1 MRFAD
6 ILKMC
11 FDSLSRRKGRTILT
25 VLGVFIGCTSIIVMV
40 SIGAGMQE
48 SYDQMLKNMGD
59 LSIIEVYR
67 GYNQSTGTQTESK
80 LDDKAVESFHEIA
93 GVKAVMPKASL
104 DGYNVGFKAGVNG
117 RYTADWVNFVG
128 IDSSALEDM
137 GFELVDGRY
146 PENSDEVVVGQYFA
160 YNFTD
165 TLMPDGRNYVSRYV
179 WDENGNIDT
188 ENVPDPFF
196 DPLKTSI
203 TMVLTPYDDGTG
215 TEPTPYE
222 VELKVVGVMKEDQG
236 KGYETSDGVMMD
248 INALKALIQDLTGK
262 TDTKFEYSSINV
274 KAESLDAVSDVE
286 QSIKDLGYST
296 YSMQSMRDE
305 LNKQTRQI
313 ELMLGGL
320 GAISLLVAAIGIT
333 NTMIMSISERTKEIG
348 IMKALGCYVRDI
360 RAMFLM
366 EAGSIGLLGG
376 ILGLI
381 FSFIISV
388 IINLFSFGAFGGG
401 GVTWELIKQAL
412 IGGEGVVRT
421 SVIKPELV
429 IFALVFS
436 VLVDVGGDL
445 LILDGR
451 VEPLHLGDGKIAVLD
466 HLVELGVAGAL
477 FLFRRVGNC
486 DLHRAAHGVH
496 DEIHHRRYDG
506 NKDELRHAV
515 KREQQRINDPCSRRG
530 VIGYGG
536 SAFDSCQDDPLLFS

>member
-40 SIGAGMQE
+40 SIGAGTQE
-48 SYDQMLKNMGD
+48 SYDQMLKSMGD

-67 GYNQSTGTQTESK
+67 GYNYDTGTQSEAK
-80 LDDKAVESFHEIA
+80 LDDAAVESFHEIA

-104 DGYNVGFKAGVNG
+104 DGYSVSFKAGIND
-117 RYTADWVNFVG
+117 RYTADWGTLVG
-128 IDSSALEDM
+128 IDAGALEDM
-137 GFELVDGRY
+137 GFEIVDGAY
-146 PENSDEVVVGQYFA
+146 PAAGSDEVVVGQYFA
-160 YNFTD
+160 YNFMD
-165 TLMPDGRNYVSRYV
+165 SLMPDGRNYVSRYV
-179 WDENGNIDT
+179 WDENGNLDT
-188 ENVPDPFF
+188 ENIPDAFF
-196 DPLKTSI
+196 DPLKADV
-203 TMVLTPYDDGTG
+203 TMILTPYDDGSG
-215 TEPTPYE
+215 TEPTPYN
-222 VELKVVGVMKEDQG
+222 VDLNVVGVLKEDQG
-236 KGYETSDGVMMD
+236 KGWETSEGVMMD
-248 INALKALIQDLTGK
+248 ISALKSLIYDLTGK
-262 TDTKFEYSSINV
+262 NDTKFEYSSINV
-274 KAESLDAVSDVE
+274 KAESLDAVADVE
-286 QSIKDLGYST
+286 QAIKDLGYST
-296 YSMQSMRDE
+296 SSMQSIRDE

-412 IGGEGVVRT
+412 IGGEDVVRT

-436 VLVDVGGDL
+436 VLVG
-445 LILDGR
+445 
-451 VEPLHLGDGKIAVLD
+451 
-466 HLVELGVAGAL
+466 LVSGYQPA
-477 FLFRRVGNC
+477 
-486 DLHRAAHGVH
+486 
-496 DEIHHRRYDG
+496 
-506 NKDELRHAV
+506 NKAV
-515 KREQQRINDPCSRRG
+515 KI
-530 VIGYGG
+530 
-536 SAFDSCQDDPLLFS
+536 SALEAIRNE

>member
-1 MRFAD
+1 MRFSD
-6 ILKMC
+6 IFKMC

-48 SYDQMLKNMGD
+48 SYDQMLSNMGD

-67 GYNQSTGTQTESK
+67 GYSQDGANEAK
-80 LDDKAVESFHEIA
+80 LDEKAVESFREIA
-93 GVKAVMPKASL
+93 GVKAVLPKASL
-104 DGYNVGFKAGVNG
+104 DDYQVGVKAGING
-117 RYTADWVNFVG
+117 RYTTDYVSFVG
-128 IDSSALEDM
+128 VDASALDDM
-137 GFELVDGRY
+137 GFELLSGRY
-146 PENSDEVVVGQYFA
+146 PESSDEVVVGQYFA

-165 TLMPDGRNYVSRYV
+165 TLMPDGRNYISRWV
-179 WDENGNIDT
+179 WDENGNLDT
-188 ENVPDPFF
+188 ENIPDPFF
-196 DPLKTSI
+196 DPLKVDI
-203 TMVLTPYDDGTG
+203 TMVLTPWNDGSG

-222 VELKVVGVMKEDQG
+222 MPLKIVGVLKEDQG
-236 KGYETSDGVMMD
+236 KSYETSDGLFMD
-248 INALKALIQDLTGK
+248 IDALKSLIKDLTGK

-274 KAESLDAVSDVE
+274 KAESLDAVVDVE
-286 QSIKDLGYST
+286 QAIQDLGYST
-296 YSMQSMRDE
+296 YSMQSMREE
-305 LNKQTRQI
+305 LQKQTRQI

-388 IINLFSFGAFGGG
+388 VINLFSFGAFGGG

-429 IFALVFS
+429 VFALVFS
-436 VLVDVGGDL
+436 VLVG
-445 LILDGR
+445 
-451 VEPLHLGDGKIAVLD
+451 
-466 HLVELGVAGAL
+466 LVSGYQPA
-477 FLFRRVGNC
+477 
-486 DLHRAAHGVH
+486 
-496 DEIHHRRYDG
+496 
-506 NKDELRHAV
+506 NKAV
-515 KREQQRINDPCSRRG
+515 KI
-530 VIGYGG
+530 
-536 SAFDSCQDDPLLFS
+536 SALEAIRNE

>member
-6 ILKMC
+6 IFKMC

-80 LDDKAVESFHEIA
+80 LDEKAVESFHEIA

-104 DGYNVGFKAGVNG
+104 DDYNISFKAGING
-117 RYTADWVNFVG
+117 RYTANWVDFAG

-137 GFELVDGRY
+137 GYELVAGRY
-146 PENSDEVVVGQYFA
+146 PESSDEVVVGQYFA
-160 YNFTD
+160 YNFFD
-165 TLMPDGRNYVSRYV
+165 TLMPDGRNYVDRYT

-196 DPLKTSI
+196 DPLKTDVKMLLTSWDDSGNE
-203 TMVLTPYDDGTG
+203 TTPYSVD
-215 TEPTPYE
+215 
-222 VELKVVGVMKEDQG
+222 LKVVGILKEDQG
-236 KGYETSDGVMMD
+236 KGYETSEGVMMD

-274 KAESLDAVSDVE
+274 KAESLEAVPDVE
-286 QSIKDLGYST
+286 QAIKDLGYST
-296 YSMQSMRDE
+296 YSMQSLRDE

-388 IINLFSFGAFGGG
+388 IINLFSFGAFSGG

-412 IGGEGVVRT
+412 IGGENVTRV
-421 SVIKPELV
+421 SVIKPELI

-436 VLVDVGGDL
+436 VLVG
-445 LILDGR
+445 
-451 VEPLHLGDGKIAVLD
+451 
-466 HLVELGVAGAL
+466 LVSGYQPA
-477 FLFRRVGNC
+477 
-486 DLHRAAHGVH
+486 
-496 DEIHHRRYDG
+496 
-506 NKDELRHAV
+506 NKAV
-515 KREQQRINDPCSRRG
+515 KI
-530 VIGYGG
+530 
-536 SAFDSCQDDPLLFS
+536 SALEAIRNE

>member
-67 GYNQSTGTQTESK
+67 GYNQNTGTQTESK
-80 LDDKAVESFHEIA
+80 LDEKAVESFHEIA
-93 GVKAVMPKASL
+93 GVQAVMPKASL
-104 DGYNVGFKAGVNG
+104 DNYNISFKAGIND
-117 RYTADWVNFVG
+117 RYSADWGTFVG
-128 IDSSALEDM
+128 IDVSALEDM
-137 GFELVDGRY
+137 GFELVAGRY
-146 PENSDEVVVGQYFA
+146 PQSSDEVVVGQYFA
-160 YNFTD
+160 YTFKD
-165 TLMPDGRNYVSRYV
+165 TLMPDGRNYVSRWN

-196 DPLKTSI
+196 DPLKTDVKMLLTSWDDSGNE
-203 TMVLTPYDDGTG
+203 TTPYSVD
-215 TEPTPYE
+215 
-222 VELKVVGVMKEDQG
+222 LKVVGVLKEDQG
-236 KGYETSDGVMMD
+236 KGYETNDGVMMD

-348 IMKALGCYVRDI
+348 ILRAMGASKRDI
-360 RAMFLM
+360 SNVFNA
-366 EAGSIGLLGG
+366 ET
-376 ILGLI
+376 LI
-381 FSFIISV
+381 VGFS
-388 IINLFSFGAFGGG
+388 A
-401 GVTWELIKQAL
+401 
-412 IGGEGVVRT
+412 
-421 SVIKPELV
+421 
-429 IFALVFS
+429 
-436 VLVDVGGDL
+436 
-445 LILDGR
+445 
-451 VEPLHLGDGKIAVLD
+451 
-466 HLVELGVAGAL
+466 
-477 FLFRRVGNC
+477 
-486 DLHRAAHGVH
+486 
-496 DEIHHRRYDG
+496 
-506 NKDELRHAV
+506 
-515 KREQQRINDPCSRRG
+515 G
-530 VIGYGG
+530 VIGIAVTLLLNIPINIIIENITGIANVALLPWQGG
-536 SAFDSCQDDPLLFS
+536 VILVVISMLLTLIAGLVPAGVAAKKDPVEALRTE

>member
-93 GVKAVMPKASL
+93 GVQAVMPKASL

-117 RYTADWVNFVG
+117 RYTADYVNFVG
-128 IDSSALEDM
+128 IDVSALEDM
-137 GFELVDGRY
+137 GFELIAGRY
-146 PENSDEVVVGQYFA
+146 PQSSDEVVVGQYFA
-160 YNFTD
+160 YNFKD
-165 TLMPDGRNYVSRYV
+165 TLMPDGRNYVDRYI

-196 DPLKTSI
+196 DPLKTDVKMLLTSWDDSGNE
-203 TMVLTPYDDGTG
+203 TTPYSVD
-215 TEPTPYE
+215 
-222 VELKVVGVMKEDQG
+222 LKVVGILKEDRG
-236 KGYETSDGVMMD
+236 KGYETSEGVMMD

-274 KAESLDAVSDVE
+274 KAESLDAVADVE
-286 QSIKDLGYST
+286 QAIKDLGYDT

-376 ILGLI
+376 VLGLL

-388 IINLFSFGAFGGG
+388 GINLFSFGAFSGG

-412 IGGEGVVRT
+412 IGGENVTRV
-421 SVIKPELV
+421 SVIKPELI

-436 VLVDVGGDL
+436 VLVG
-445 LILDGR
+445 
-451 VEPLHLGDGKIAVLD
+451 
-466 HLVELGVAGAL
+466 LVSGYQPA
-477 FLFRRVGNC
+477 
-486 DLHRAAHGVH
+486 
-496 DEIHHRRYDG
+496 
-506 NKDELRHAV
+506 NKAV
-515 KREQQRINDPCSRRG
+515 KI
-530 VIGYGG
+530 
-536 SAFDSCQDDPLLFS
+536 SALEAIRNE

>member
-93 GVKAVMPKASL
+93 GVQAVMPKASL
-104 DGYNVGFKAGVNG
+104 DEYNVSFKAGVNG
-117 RYTADWVNFVG
+117 RYTANWVNFAG

-137 GFELVDGRY
+137 GFELMDGRY
-146 PENSDEVVVGQYFA
+146 PESSDEVVVGQYFA
-160 YNFTD
+160 YNFFD
-165 TLMPDGRNYVSRYV
+165 TLMPDGRNYVDRYI

-188 ENVPDPFF
+188 EKVPDPFF

-222 VELKVVGVMKEDQG
+222 VELKVVGVMKEDRG

-401 GVTWELIKQAL
+401 GITWELIKQAL

-436 VLVDVGGDL
+436 VLVG
-445 LILDGR
+445 
-451 VEPLHLGDGKIAVLD
+451 
-466 HLVELGVAGAL
+466 LVSGYQPA
-477 FLFRRVGNC
+477 
-486 DLHRAAHGVH
+486 
-496 DEIHHRRYDG
+496 
-506 NKDELRHAV
+506 NKAV
-515 KREQQRINDPCSRRG
+515 KI
-530 VIGYGG
+530 
-536 SAFDSCQDDPLLFS
+536 SALEAIRNE